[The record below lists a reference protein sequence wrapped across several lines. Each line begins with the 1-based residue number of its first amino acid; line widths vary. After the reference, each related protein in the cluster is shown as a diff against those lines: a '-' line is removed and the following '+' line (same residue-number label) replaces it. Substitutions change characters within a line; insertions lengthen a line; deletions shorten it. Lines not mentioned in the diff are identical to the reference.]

1 MESNTAHNPVFMV
14 LPPEVT
20 VPEFH
25 QSRDPAAAMLES
37 TMPFP
42 KSLTSNMKISG
53 AMQILLGL
61 MNFSFGVIFVFT
73 FVDPYPRFPF
83 IFVTGYPFWSSI
95 LFVNSGACLIA
106 LERRGTES
114 LIKMSRTMNC
124 FSVLAAIFGILLLA
138 FGFIVDQNYLCGY
151 SGEVSPCKAVNILF
165 LGILIVLMV
174 FSILELLITMSFL
187 VLSKQFDC
195 CDCEEWC

>member
-1 MESNTAHNPVFMV
+1 MDSNTAHNPVFMV

-25 QSRDPAAAMLES
+25 QSREPTATTLES

-42 KSLTSNMKISG
+42 KLLTTKIKISG
-53 AMQILLGL
+53 AIQILLGL
-61 MNFSFGVIFVFT
+61 MNFSFGVILVFT

-106 LERRGTES
+106 LERKGTET
-114 LIKMSRTMNC
+114 LVKMSRTMNC
-124 FSVLAAIFGILLLA
+124 FSVLAAAFGIGLLA
-138 FGFIVDQNYLCGY
+138 FGFVVDQHYLCGY

-165 LGILIVLMV
+165 LGILIMLMV
-174 FSILELLITMSFL
+174 FSVLELLIALSFS
-187 VLSKQFDC
+187 VLSRHFDC